1 MSVDLS
7 THFQHSGLLYYQYSK
22 NLNSSISFLANISIV
37 CANHF
42 KRTAMFFGIGKH
54 IKKIMLH
61 VVTLQFK
68 KKLPKRLEIKENLH
82 NSKAGD
88 RRRNRKM

>member
-22 NLNSSISFLANISIV
+22 NLNSSVSFLANISIV

-42 KRTAMFFGIGKH
+42 KRTAMFFGMGKH
-54 IKKIMLH
+54 IKKNYAPRCHSAIQKEI
-61 VVTLQFK
+61 TK
-68 KKLPKRLEIKENLH
+68 KIR
-82 NSKAGD
+82 D
-88 RRRNRKM
+88 